1 MRKFELQQLRAK
13 AFKEAR
19 NYFEQAEKEN
29 RDMNADEKA
38 AFQKCMDDVASL
50 DSRVTA
56 LEQIE
61 STEVVE
67 PVDESN
73 SRSNRIAIET
83 RSINDRSSLYATKEY
98 KNAWLRAK
106 ILGDFE
112 GAEKELR
119 TINTTVGTGG
129 YAITPTQLVTDVVQ
143 LVQNY
148 CWVDKFAQKYHA
160 TSPTA
165 RIPLLSTN
173 VANAVYGATEVTAT
187 TADTTSA
194 FTARDLTPRVFS
206 KLIKC
211 SILSLSLSNLEE
223 IVKQQIARS
232 FAYGGE
238 DKWLNGAGSGS
249 NEPLGLFTASASGI
263 STGRDVDT
271 GSSTSITGDSLFAA
285 KYKIKQQY
293 LADPSTCW
301 IFHRDSMKIIATL
314 KDSQNRYLLS
324 QGLDGNPDKLLGYP
338 ILLSEYAPNTFTSGL
353 YVGLLG
359 PLNQYAIASTQDV
372 EVVRLTEL
380 YAATHEVGIMARTY
394 QDGMPVLEEAFA
406 RLKTS

>member
-1 MRKFELQQLRAK
+1 MRKFELQQMRAK
-13 AFKEAR
+13 ALAEGRA
-19 NYFEQAEKEN
+19 YVEQAEKEN

-38 AFQKCMDDVASL
+38 AFDKAMSDIAALDARVA
-50 DSRVTA
+50 A
-56 LEQIE
+56 LEAVE
-61 STEVVE
+61 AAEPVVE
-67 PVDESN
+67 EN
-73 SRSNRIAIET
+73 SRSNKMAIEQRDMSGT
-83 RSINDRSSLYATKEY
+83 ALHATKEY
-98 KNAWLRAK
+98 KNAWLRAR
-106 ILGDFE
+106 LLNDYE

-143 LVQNY
+143 LVENF
-148 CWVDKFAQKYHA
+148 CWVNKFAQKYHA

-194 FTARDLTPRVFS
+194 FTARDMTPRVFS
-206 KLIKC
+206 KLVKC
-211 SILSLSLSNLEE
+211 SVLSLTLSNLEN
-223 IVKQQIARS
+223 IVKEQIARA

-249 NEPLGLFTASASGI
+249 TEPLGMFTASASGI
-263 STGRDVDT
+263 STGRDVDS
-271 GSSTSITGDSLFAA
+271 GSTTSITADSLFAM
-285 KYKIKQQY
+285 KYKVKQQY
-293 LADPSTCW
+293 LADPSTYW
-301 IFHRDSMKIIATL
+301 IFHRDAMKIIATL

-324 QGLDGNPDKLLGYP
+324 TGLDGNPDKLLGYP
-338 ILLSEYAPNTFTSGL
+338 ILLSEYAPNTFTAAK

-359 PLNQYAIASTQDV
+359 PLNQYAIASTGDI
-372 EVVRLTEL
+372 EVIRLNEL
-380 YAATHEVGIMARTY
+380 YAATHEVGLLARTF

-406 RLKTS
+406 RLITSAS